1 MRDLRGRTALVTG
14 ASRNIGAFITR
25 ILAAEGMNLVLAA
38 RSRPELEAIAAEVA
52 GAGVAVLPVV
62 TDVADLGSLEAM
74 VQAARDRFPTLD
86 VLVNNAG
93 TIEVGDFDRLDLAA
107 IEATMRVDL
116 VAPMLLARLVLP
128 VMLAQGRGHIV
139 SMSSLAGRFGLPG
152 IETYCAAKAG
162 VANFSAALRA
172 AYRARGVSAS
182 AILPGY
188 VHGAGMYQQ
197 VQDRTH
203 LPTPRSQG
211 SSAPGEVARA
221 VVRAI
226 RLDLPEVV
234 VSPRPMRPMFALQGL
249 FPAMTERLVATLGGD
264 WYQRAG
270 RALEGTASRP

>member
-1 MRDLRGRTALVTG
+1 MTG
-14 ASRNIGAFITR
+14 ASRNIGAVIAR
-25 ILAAEGMNLVLAA
+25 SLAAEGMSLVLAA
-38 RSRPELEAIAAEVA
+38 RSRPDLDAIAAEIA
-52 GAGVAVLPVV
+52 GGGGTVLAVPTDV
-62 TDVADLGSLEAM
+62 TDAGSLKALL
-74 VQAARDRFPTLD
+74 QAARDRFPTLD

-93 TIEVGDFDRLDLAA
+93 TIEVGDFAELDLAA

-116 VAPMLLARLVLP
+116 VAPMLLSRLVLP

-139 SMSSLAGRFGLPG
+139 NMSSLAGRFGLPG

-172 AYRARGVSAS
+172 AYRLRGVSAS

-203 LPTPRSQG
+203 LPTPRAQG
-211 SSAPGEVARA
+211 SSSPGAVARA

-234 VSPRPMRPMFALQGL
+234 VSPRPMRPMIALQGL
-249 FPAMTERLVATLGGD
+249 FPAMTERLVSTLGGN

-270 RALEGTASRP
+270 DALEGRTSRP